1 MTNAAPATTTP
12 PPTRARLPTVS
23 RRSCIGVVESAQ
35 ATYPASAPSGSS
47 TGSTV
52 KRSVSPETVLS
63 RMALA
68 CSAAWVRSFVVMGRA
83 GEPGG
88 AESARRRPSPSR
100 TRTRPPVEANSS
112 ISRIG
117 RRQHTLVIDLM
128 GKDAGRVLRV
138 GAQAGIEGAHQLGT
152 EDEVD
157 LASEHHQGDRQQT
170 RVDERQACPE
180 RGLLNEESHSLRT

>member
-12 PPTRARLPTVS
+12 PPRSAIPTVS
-23 RRSCIGVVESAQ
+23 RRSCIGVVDAAH

-52 KRSVSPETVLS
+52 KRSMSPEIVLS

-68 CSAAWVRSFVVMGRA
+68 CSAAWFRSLVVMGRA

-88 AESARRRPSPSR
+88 AEFGQEPAV
-100 TRTRPPVEANSS
+100 PVEDEDPAAGRGEQFDQ
-112 ISRIG
+112 RIG
-117 RRQHTLVIDLM
+117 RRQHALAIDLM

-138 GAQAGIEGAHQLGT
+138 GAQASIEGAHQLGT
-152 EDEVD
+152 EDKVD
-157 LASEHHQGDRQQT
+157 LASEHRERDRQQT
-170 RVDERQACPE
+170 RVDER
-180 RGLLNEESHSLRT
+180 